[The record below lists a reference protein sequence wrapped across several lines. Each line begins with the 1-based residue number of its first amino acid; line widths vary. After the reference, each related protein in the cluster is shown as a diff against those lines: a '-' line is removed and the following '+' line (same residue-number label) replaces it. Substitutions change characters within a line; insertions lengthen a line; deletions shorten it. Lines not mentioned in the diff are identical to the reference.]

1 MSELGKGVGRGGRSA
16 GSDTVLVTGGAG
28 YIGSHVCKA
37 LRAAGFAPVS
47 FDDLSRGHEWAV
59 KWGPLVRGNLLDR
72 QTLLKTMNQHRPV
85 AIVHLAGFTYV
96 GESVRDPLLYYQN
109 NISGSL
115 CLLECAVDQ
124 GIGALVF
131 SSSAAVYG
139 DPLSIP
145 IGEDHPLAPINPYG
159 FTKVA
164 VERFLRDAEAAGDL
178 RSISLRYFN
187 AAGADPDGEAGEA
200 HDPETHLIPL
210 VLTAARTGTP
220 ARDLRHRLRHA
231 RRHLHPGLHSRLG
244 SGRRARAVPP
254 GPARRRPQHG
264 PQSGDRRGPVGAP
277 DPDHG
282 RSRHG
287 SGNPRSIWAPA
298 PGRPTPARGR
308 PGQGPARTRVDTPL
322 LGHRNNYPY
331 SLELDEPGMKFAARD
346 YRSRIS

>member
-1 MSELGKGVGRGGRSA
+1 M
-16 GSDTVLVTGGAG
+16 
-28 YIGSHVCKA
+28 
-37 LRAAGFAPVS
+37 
-47 FDDLSRGHEWAV
+47 
-59 KWGPLVRGNLLDR
+59 
-72 QTLLKTMNQHRPV
+72 

-164 VERFLRDAEAAGDL
+164 VERFLRDAETAGDL

-220 ARDLRHRLRHA
+220 LTIFGTDYDTPDGTCIRDYIHVSDLADAHVRSLQA
-231 RRHLHPGLHSRLG
+231 LLAGGPSMALNLGTGAGLSVRQILTTG
-244 SGRRARAVPP
+244 EAVTGRK
-254 GPARRRPQHG
+254 
-264 PQSGDRRGPVGAP
+264 
-277 DPDHG
+277 
-282 RSRHG
+282 
-287 SGNPRSIWAPA
+287 NPRPIWAPA
-298 PGRPTPARGR
+298 PGRPTATRGR
-308 PGQGPARTRVDTPL
+308 PGQGPARTRVDTPPF
-322 LGHRNNYPY
+322 GHRNNYPY
-331 SLELDEPGMKFAARD
+331 SVELDEPGMNSPLGI
-346 YRSRIS
+346 RSRTS